1 MSSLTGQIQNYM
13 ETLVEE
19 KIIEKLGQEVDEDQ
33 LVDVACVALNQL
45 PPRYI
50 RYAVDFV
57 FYLSAEERDE
67 MFQKVE
73 EVVVNSINYV
83 EEHKRSSES

>member
-1 MSSLTGQIQNYM
+1 MNSLTGQIQNYM

-19 KIIEKLGQEVDEDQ
+19 KIIEKLGREISEDT

-45 PPRYI
+45 SPRYI

-57 FYLSAEERDE
+57 FYLSQEERNE
-67 MFQKVE
+67 MFEKVDT
-73 EVVVNSINYV
+73 VVADAIKYVN
-83 EEHKRSSES
+83 EHKRQM